1 MNISLNIRG
10 MLLALCIA
18 FCAVLFC
25 LGWIAWR
32 SDHELNTIISDFY
45 DNGFNGV
52 GYARD
57 AQADFLR
64 FAADHPN
71 ANTAPL
77 DATAR
82 GELGKLIDDL
92 DRATARALSEETRA
106 SATRVRAEFAAL
118 LDVSSTR
125 PKLDQIDAALQQM
138 VKQFADDT

>member
-45 DNGFNGV
+45 DNGFTGV

-57 AQADFLR
+57 AQVDFLR
-64 FAADHPN
+64 FAAEHPN
-71 ANTAPL
+71 ANPAPL
-77 DATAR
+77 DATAH

-92 DRATARALSEETRA
+92 DRATARALSENART
-106 SATRVRAEFAAL
+106 SAKQIRAEFVAF
-118 LDVSSTR
+118 LDVSGTR
-125 PKLDQIDAALQQM
+125 PKLDQIGAALQQM
-138 VKQFADDT
+138 VKQ